1 VSQESNPTD
10 GAEQKQPTRGWPIVG
25 VGVGAVVLV
34 AALFAVVWTLI
45 PRPENRLGLSGSLKI
60 ETGPDVDVYIGNKH
74 VGTGS
79 LELTWDQLLGTPN
92 LQPLARPVTSVFPSP
107 STEGMGAVTA
117 EALGGE
123 GSSILW
129 KKNGWTSITPLPI
142 ACKQILLRRKNGVL
156 DLISVIDG
164 EFATQSASPRRFLVP
179 IRLRST
185 KAELSE
191 FVCGEVES
199 WNFGANNQSIH
210 GIVRSTPTPPPDEF
224 AEEIAKKGLWIP
236 QK

>member
-1 VSQESNPTD
+1 M
-10 GAEQKQPTRGWPIVG
+10 QPSRAWQIAKRFGLG
-25 VGVGAVVLV
+25 VVLLVAVLV
-34 AALFAVVWTLI
+34 AVVVTLN
-45 PRPENRLGLSGSLKI
+45 PRPENRLGLGGSLKI

-79 LELTWDQLLGTPN
+79 LELTWDELFGTPD
-92 LQPLARPVTSVFPSP
+92 LQPLATPVTSVVPSP

-129 KKNGWTSITPLPI
+129 KKNGMTVNTPLPI

-156 DLISVIDG
+156 DLISLIDG
-164 EFATQSASPRRFLVP
+164 EFAVQSASWRRFLVP

-185 KAELSE
+185 KAESSE
-191 FVCGEVES
+191 FVYGEAED
-199 WNFGANNQSIH
+199 WNFGRNNESIH
-210 GIVRSTPTPPPDEF
+210 GFVRSRPTPPPDEF
-224 AEEIAKKGLWIP
+224 ADEIAKKGLWIP
-236 QK
+236 RK